1 MTNVADL
8 KNHYRDRAANR
19 PELSLREILG
29 SSLTRDLMRADHVDP
44 ARLAADL
51 LALATDLPAAPKAP
65 SKTCT
70 AGC

>member
-8 KNHYRDRAANR
+8 KARYRAQAFQR

-29 SSLTRDLMRADHVDP
+29 DSLTRDLMRADHVDP
-44 ARLAADL
+44 TRLAADL
-51 LALATDLPAAPKAP
+51 LRVASDLAPAAKEPAT
-65 SKTCT
+65 SCS